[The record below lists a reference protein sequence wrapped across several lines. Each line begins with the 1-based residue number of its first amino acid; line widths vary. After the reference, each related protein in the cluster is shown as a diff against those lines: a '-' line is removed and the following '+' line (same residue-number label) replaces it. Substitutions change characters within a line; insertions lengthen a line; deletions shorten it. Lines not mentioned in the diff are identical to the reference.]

1 MECEFCQALLVEVF
15 ASSEREQDAK
25 TDPIQVVGG
34 GAYRSTDTDALLLAA
49 QEIDEDD
56 AAVESQEPLQRLPR
70 PLGHTGDLPRLF
82 RFGNRYQ
89 ILEKVGEGGM
99 GRVYKA
105 LDLELD
111 RPVAL
116 KTIRG
121 EKGNSREAL
130 ERFKQELI
138 LARKITHK
146 NVIRIYD
153 LGESDGMKFFTMELV
168 EGENLRET
176 LDKRKKIPVKEC
188 LSLMAQILDG
198 LGEAHRQG
206 VVHRDLKPQNI
217 MVDQKDVVRIMDFGI
232 ARTADSATMTGTG
245 EMMGTPDYISPEQV
259 KGDTADAK
267 SDLYACGVILYELL
281 TGETPFKGDTPIAK
295 IVARLQVKPPSPR
308 EKNSEIPG
316 YLERIVLK
324 CLEVDPELRYQNA
337 EEVLQDL
344 EREQVDRSL
353 WLRLRKSVANHKTRI
368 ATASFLASL
377 AIGYAYYSSLP
388 PPLVAADVAVTS
400 IAVLPFSNV
409 TNSVEWAW
417 MVNGIPELLVTDI
430 SQFRSLR
437 AVTTGR
443 IDQILE
449 DLGKAGQSRFDE
461 GTVRVVAEIAAADL
475 ALYGKF
481 VESGGQLRVEMTL
494 VDLGTGIATP
504 LRADGST
511 SELFPLVDALTE
523 KVTAATNVDL
533 EQEANRPLTE
543 VSTDSIEAF
552 RTYHE
557 ALRAMQAGTRQV
569 AIPLLQQAL
578 EIDPTFAM
586 AYARLAEARFYL
598 GNDAAARQAIREAE
612 KRSSALP
619 LAERYEI
626 NAIAAR
632 IDDDPERAVRNYQE
646 LAKLYPDEP
655 QLQLSLAS
663 SLETIGQIDEA
674 IERYRHVI
682 ELSPEFGEATL
693 GLGRMLVLGGRPEEA
708 IPALNRALETDDFE
722 NDFEALGM
730 IHSILGV
737 AHRTLSDYES
747 AISELQKSLSY
758 RRAADNDRGVAATS
772 TNLAA
777 IYAMLG
783 RVQEAKK
790 LLREGLAIAKSTDN
804 ATMESFAL
812 VNLGEVNQG
821 AGDLQEAL
829 ANYSESLEIE
839 WERNEHTELAE
850 RLNVIGSV
858 YSQLGRYADA
868 TVYLEQARL
877 HIEKAN
883 GPAARGYNLL
893 TTAQIHQAKG
903 NFGAA
908 NEAFL
913 SAIPL
918 LRETGQLSEVANANE
933 QLAEIYVQ
941 QGRDEDARAAV
952 EQSLATSERLR
963 VPIRLA
969 ESKIHEALFQVAVGE
984 TSAAEDSVS
993 KAEELLVELDGGRVL
1008 ILLNLAKGKIQQ
1020 KLSSPDSSMK
1030 AFEAARDLARQS
1042 GYLLLE
1048 QRARLEHSR
1057 TMMERGDFARVEAE
1071 LTDVIKISKRRRLRP
1086 LEADACLVLAE
1097 IYFRSSDSV
1106 RAEAMIGRAVS
1117 LASEFSGAR
1126 ILGAAE
1132 RLRDQIEQ
1140 GVDDGEEL

>member
-15 ASSEREQDAK
+15 ESNESDEAAK
-25 TDPIQVVGG
+25 TDPIQVFGLDH
-34 GAYRSTDTDALLLAA
+34 STDTDALLRAA
-49 QEIDEDD
+49 QEIDQDD
-56 AAVESQEPLQRLPR
+56 AAVDNQAPLQRLPR
-70 PLGHTGDLPRLF
+70 PPDYTGELPRFF

-116 KTIRG
+116 KTIRP
-121 EKGNSREAL
+121 EKGKSREVL

-153 LGESDGMKFFTMELV
+153 LGESDGMKFFTMELI

-176 LDKRKKIPVKEC
+176 LQKRKKIPVKEC
-188 LSLMAQILDG
+188 LSLMTQILSG

-217 MVDQKDVVRIMDFGI
+217 MVDQEDVVRIMDFGI

-267 SDLYACGVILYELL
+267 SDLYACGVILFELL

-308 EKNSEIPG
+308 DKNSEIPG

-353 WLRLRKSVANHKTRI
+353 WLRLRKSVAHHKAWV
-368 ATASFLASL
+368 ATACLAASL
-377 AIGYAYYSSLP
+377 GIGYAYYSSLP
-388 PPLVAADVAVTS
+388 SPLVAADVAVTS

-409 TNSVEWAW
+409 TNSEEWAW

-437 AVTTGR
+437 AVTTNR

-461 GTVRVVAEIAAADL
+461 GTVRVIAEMAASDL
-475 ALYGKF
+475 ALHGKF
-481 VESGGQLRVEMTL
+481 VESGGQLRIEMTL
-494 VDLGTGIATP
+494 VDLGTGVSTP
-504 LRADGST
+504 LRVDGST

-523 KVTAATNVDL
+523 KVTAAANVDL
-533 EQEANRPLTE
+533 LQEAIRPLTE
-543 VSTDSIEAF
+543 VSTDSIRAF
-552 RTYHE
+552 RTYHD
-557 ALRAMQAGTRQV
+557 ALGAMHSGGHQL
-569 AIPLLQQAL
+569 AIPLLEEAL
-578 EIDPTFAM
+578 ELDPTFAM
-586 AYARLAEARFYL
+586 AYARLAEAHFYL
-598 GNDAAARQAIREAE
+598 GNDAAAQQAVREAE
-612 KRSSALP
+612 KRAETSALP
-619 LAERYEI
+619 LIERYEI

-655 QLQLSLAS
+655 QVQLSLAS
-663 SLETIGQIDEA
+663 SLETMGQIDEA
-674 IERYRHVI
+674 IEKYRHVI
-682 ELSPEFGEATL
+682 ELSPKFGEATL
-693 GLGRMLVLGGRPEEA
+693 GLGRMLVLSGQSEAA
-708 IPALNRALETDDFE
+708 IPALHHALESGDFE
-722 NDFEALGM
+722 KDLEALGM

-758 RRAADNDRGVAATS
+758 RRAAENDRGVTATY
-772 TNLAA
+772 TNLAG
-777 IYAMLG
+777 IYATLG
-783 RVQEAKK
+783 RVQEARE
-790 LLREGLAIAKSTDN
+790 LLQEGLAIAKSTDN
-804 ATMESFAL
+804 STMESFAL

-821 AGDLQEAL
+821 AGDLREAL

-839 WERNEHTELAE
+839 WERGEHTELAD

-883 GPAARGYNLL
+883 DPAARGYNLL
-893 TTAQIHQAKG
+893 MTARIHQAKG
-903 NFGAA
+903 NYESAI
-908 NEAFL
+908 EAFL

-918 LRETGQLSEVANANE
+918 LRDTGQLPEVAGANE
-933 QLAEIYVQ
+933 QLAEIYLQ

-952 EQSLATSERLR
+952 EQSLATNEQLR

-969 ESKIHEALFQVAVGE
+969 ETKIHEALYQVAMGQ
-984 TSAAEDSVS
+984 TSAAEDTVS
-993 KAEELLVELDGGRVL
+993 KAEKLLAELDGGRVL
-1008 ILLNLAKGKIQQ
+1008 ILLQLAKGKIQHE
-1020 KLSSPDSSMK
+1020 LGSPDSSMK
-1030 AFEAARDLARQS
+1030 AFEAARDLARES

-1048 QRARLEHSR
+1048 QRARLELSR
-1057 TMMERGDFARVEAE
+1057 SMMESGDSARVDAE
-1071 LTDVIKISKRRRLRP
+1071 LTDIIKVSKRRRLRP
-1086 LEADACLVLAE
+1086 LEAEACLLLAE
-1097 IYFRSSDSV
+1097 TYLRSSDSA

-1117 LASEFSGAR
+1117 LASEFGGAR
-1126 ILGAAE
+1126 LLGAAK
-1132 RLRDQIEQ
+1132 RLRAQLEQ
-1140 GVDDGEEL
+1140 ELAGGEEL